1 MANDLTLSTAVRSNL
16 LSLQNTS
23 SLIDRTQGRLSTG
36 LKVGS
41 PIDDAVKYFQGKSL
55 TDRAEDLDE
64 RKSAIDQ
71 GISTLD
77 TALKAAEAIEDLVSN
92 MKGIVDSARSGDQ
105 TQRGEYTKQLKELA
119 KQIEKLV
126 EDASYQ
132 GLNLLNSASSKLSVR
147 FSEKSSSKLDV
158 DGVDFQSSAFFMH
171 SGAAAVGANAATTYE
186 VVSGALGFGL
196 MLSAFN
202 FDNASELASFNAM
215 ADLAV
220 TRLDKTI
227 SNVKSKAATMGAN
240 VAVLNVRSDF
250 TEQYVKVLN
259 TGAGKLVA
267 ADLNEEGAN
276 LLALQTRQQL
286 GIQALSFAGQ
296 SEQGILGLFR

>member
-1 MANDLTLSTAVRSNL
+1 MSTVTLSQGVRNSL
-16 LSLQNTS
+16 LSLQSTQK
-23 SLIDRTQGRLSTG
+23 LIDQTQGRMTTG
-36 LKVGS
+36 LAVAS
-41 PIDDAVKYFQGKSL
+41 PSDNAVEYFQGKSL
-55 TDRAEDLDE
+55 TDRATDLE
-64 RKSAIDQ
+64 ARKTAIDQ
-71 GISTLD
+71 GVSTLD
-77 TALKAAEAIEDLVSN
+77 TALKAADAIEDLVSN

-105 TQRGEYTKQLKELA
+105 AQRGEYTKQLKELA

-147 FSEKSSSKLDV
+147 FSEKSASKIDV

-171 SGAAAVGANAATTYE
+171 SGSSAVGANAATTYE

-220 TRLDKTI
+220 NRLDRTI
-227 SNVKSKAATMGAN
+227 SNVRAKASNMAAN
-240 VAVLNVRSDF
+240 VAILNARSDF
-250 TEQYVKVLN
+250 TEMYVKVLQ
-259 TGAGKLVA
+259 TGATKLVG
-267 ADLNEEGAN
+267 ADSNKEGAN

-296 SEQGILGLFR
+296 SEQSIMGLFR